1 MSVFQT
7 TRWSQVVAAGSSD
20 TAARQALE
28 SLCRAYR
35 GPVLGF
41 VRHLGHPPSEA
52 EDLTQQ
58 FFVHFIEHRVHAAA
72 DRERGR
78 FRALL
83 RSALRN
89 FLIEQHEHAHAAKRG
104 GGRVLE
110 ALGEAHERVL
120 ADDVRDAPDR
130 VFDRAWAATLIDR
143 AAARMRR
150 DAVRAGKG
158 ALFDRLREF
167 LLESPQADDYAEI
180 ARELDVRPNQLAVT
194 VHRMRAKLRDCLRA
208 ELLETVDSPDGM
220 REELESLREV
230 LSSAG

>member
-1 MSVFQT
+1 MSSFQT
-7 TRWSQVVAAGSSD
+7 TRWSQVMAAGDND
-20 TAARQALE
+20 TGARSALE

-35 GPVLGF
+35 APVLSF
-41 VRHLGHPPSEA
+41 VRHLGHPLGEA

-58 FFVHFIEHRVHAAA
+58 FFVHFLEHRLHAVA

-78 FRALL
+78 FRTLL

-89 FLIEQHEHAHAAKRG
+89 FLIEQHEYAQAAKRG
-104 GGRVLE
+104 GGRLLEVLDE
-110 ALGEAHERVL
+110 APERVL
-120 ADDVRDAPDR
+120 AEDLRDAPEH

-143 AAARMRR
+143 AVERLRR

-167 LLESPQADDYAEI
+167 LLEPPQGDDYASL

-194 VHRMRAKLRDCLRA
+194 VHRMRARLRECVRA
-208 ELLETVDSPDGM
+208 ELLETVDSPDGLQ
-220 REELESLREV
+220 EELSALRDV
-230 LSSAG
+230 LAAAG

>member
-1 MSVFQT
+1 MSGFQT
-7 TRWSQVVAAGSSD
+7 TRWSQVMAAGNGD
-20 TAARQALE
+20 TGARSALE

-35 GPVLGF
+35 GPVLSF
-41 VRHLGHPPSEA
+41 VRHLGHGPGEA

-58 FFVHFIEHRVHAAA
+58 FFVHFLEHRVHAAA

-78 FRALL
+78 FRTLL

-110 ALGEAHERVL
+110 ALDETHERVL
-120 ADDVRDAPDR
+120 AEERRDAPDR
-130 VFDRAWAATLIDR
+130 VFDRAWAATVIDR
-143 AAARMRR
+143 AADRMRR

-167 LLESPQADDYAEI
+167 LLESPQGDDYAEI

-208 ELLETVDSPDGM
+208 ELLETVSSHDGL
-220 REELESLREV
+220 REELEALREV
-230 LSSAG
+230 LAATE